1 MSTLTANEK
10 NFWIEIAEELLKFN
24 FFERNYDNED
34 FENFLDINDMCW
46 TSGCTKY
53 AFISNNSNWVLK
65 TEYGS
70 NKRNYC
76 AAEQDYYILAEE
88 CGLQN
93 FFAETRYLIT
103 INDRDFYVQRRAEVN
118 EDRTS
123 DFFYEYCSPCYS
135 DSYFEDEDE
144 KNEAIWDSV
153 YDMCDEDR
161 IRAVFDDEKLL
172 SFLEENHINDI
183 HEGNIGYSNGFPILI
198 DFSGY

>member
-1 MSTLTANEK
+1 MSTLTINEK
-10 NFWIEIAEELLKFN
+10 NFWIEIAKDLIKFD
-24 FFERNYDNED
+24 FFEHNYNTDE
-34 FENFLDINDMCW
+34 FENFLNENQMIYTN
-46 TSGCTKY
+46 GCTKY
-53 AFISNNSNWVLK
+53 AFICDNSDWVLK
-65 TEYGS
+65 TEYGP

-88 CGLQN
+88 HGLQN

-103 INDRDFYVQRRAEVN
+103 INDRDFYIQRRAEVN

-123 DFFYEYCSPCYS
+123 DFFYEYCSPSCSDCY
-135 DSYFEDEDE
+135 YEDEDE

-172 SFLEENHINDI
+172 SFLNENNINDI
-183 HEGNIGYSNGFPILI
+183 HEGNIGYFNGFPILI